1 MRVLLAIVLFSLIF
15 ISCGTEENNLKKPN
29 SQELEETRLPNNLL
43 NCLRGGNCGD
53 ELKII
58 NKNLTLRKLINFND
72 MWENYLGH
80 DYSLEEV
87 KELIGGQLN
96 VDWITNSCTI
106 RLSRAMNYSNNKISK
121 WGFNKYA
128 GQYGNPGLILKGGDN
143 LNYAIRVRE
152 MAKYLLKFYNAR
164 PLHFSKSERV
174 RNLLKGTEHLYDDA
188 NLSETEELEKKLRLT
203 GKKGILM
210 FNVALWSDA
219 TGHFEVWNGEESK
232 GHSRFL
238 EAQEV
243 FLWVIENNTCES
255 PNMHYDVN
263 SDACICNDG
272 YEEVHVGYCTVVDC
286 PENSHWDSLHKICSC
301 EDGYKMNDE
310 QTECEIVF
318 QNSAMT
324 SIDVNH
330 DYMGNW
336 TEESVNYIYWH
347 VNPNLGGNFNCRAG
361 AGTNNRVLTTL
372 TPSENI
378 DSRREVQY
386 DRNNNPWF
394 KVVTRE
400 GIECFV
406 RAKNR
411 YIEPSLFT
419 DHNGNWET
427 ETVLYRYWK
436 ITNNVSSLNCR
447 AGAGTNN
454 EILTSLASGDYF
466 FSIGKYDYDN
476 NNNIWFKVQTREHIQ
491 CFVRAKDRYIEP
503 IK

>member
-1 MRVLLAIVLFSLIF
+1 MRYLLIVALFSLFF
-15 ISCGTEENNLKKPN
+15 ISCGNENDNLTKPS

-43 NCLRGGNCGD
+43 ECLRGGFCED
-53 ELKII
+53 TQITTR
-58 NKNLTLRKLINFND
+58 NLNLRKLINFNN
-72 MWENYLGH
+72 MWENYPGH
-80 DYSLEEV
+80 DYSLDEV
-87 KELIGGQLN
+87 KELVGGQLN

-106 RLSRAMNYSNNKISK
+106 RLSRAMNYSGNNVSR
-121 WGFNKYA
+121 WGFRKFA
-128 GQYGNPGLILKGGDN
+128 GQYGNPGLVLKGEDN

-152 MAKYLLKFYNAR
+152 MAKYLLKFYSAR
-164 PLHFSKSERV
+164 PLHFSKSARV
-174 RNLLKGTEHLYDDA
+174 REMLRGTEHLYDDA
-188 NLSETEELEKKLRLT
+188 NLTETEELEKKLRLS

-243 FLWVIENNTCES
+243 FLWVIEDNHTCIA
-255 PNMHYDVN
+255 PNRHYDETAN
-263 SDACICNDG
+263 TCICNDG
-272 YEEVHVGYCTVVDC
+272 YYEEHGGDCVKITC
-286 PENSHWDSLHKICSC
+286 PEHSSYDGIHSCIC
-301 EDGYKMNDE
+301 EEGYKMNDDK
-310 QTECEIVF
+310 TECEVIM
-318 QNSAMT
+318 QNSAMI

-372 TPSENI
+372 TPAENI

-394 KVVTRE
+394 KVITRE
-400 GIECFV
+400 GTECFV

-419 DHNGNWET
+419 DHKGNWEA
-427 ETVLYRYWK
+427 ETVLYRYWR

-454 EILTSLASGDYF
+454 RVLTSIASGDYF
-466 FSIGKYDYDN
+466 FSTGRYNYDN
-476 NNNIWFKVQTREHIQ
+476 NNNIWFKIQTKEHVQ
-491 CFVRAKDRYIEP
+491 CFVRARSRYIEP